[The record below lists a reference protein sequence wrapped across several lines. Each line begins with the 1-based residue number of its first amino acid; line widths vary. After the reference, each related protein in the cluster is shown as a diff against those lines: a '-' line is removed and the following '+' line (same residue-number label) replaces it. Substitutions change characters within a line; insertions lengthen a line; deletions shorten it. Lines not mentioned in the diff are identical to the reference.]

1 MQEILDQKIL
11 LKTYTGLYLAIFI
24 LTIFGL
30 PFIINIDINS
40 AMITG
45 LEQSLFVILSAILFV
60 FNDSVVGYKTVSKIK
75 NTLDKLSK
83 AEIKDKVLG
92 AIGSQNSSAYEEF
105 LEQTKGQITKF
116 NKVIYKFKKKSY
128 RFYILFSFLGLA
140 ALFVTLIEKDSIIIT
155 YIVKNFDQPSDI
167 YNILSYIKSYIIEFS
182 VVTQF
187 LLIIIWIISA
197 IQSEKQK
204 ANLLNYLD
212 GTNAIKNVKAYIER
226 KNNINIVNSFQDII
240 ELDD

>member
-1 MQEILDQKIL
+1 MQDILAQKIL
-11 LKTYTGLYLAIFI
+11 LKNYTTLHLVAFI
-24 LTIFGL
+24 LVIIIL
-30 PFIINIDINS
+30 PIIINIDIDS
-40 AMITG
+40 TIITG
-45 LEQSLFVILSAILFV
+45 LEQSLFIVLSAILFV
-60 FNDSVVGYKTVSKIK
+60 FNDSVVGYKTVTKIK

-83 AEIKDKVLG
+83 TEIKNKVLE

-105 LEQTKGQITKF
+105 LAQTKGQITKF

-128 RFYILFSFLGLA
+128 QFYILFSFLGLA
-140 ALFVTLIEKDSIIIT
+140 ALFVTLVEKDSLIIT
-155 YIVKNFDQPSDI
+155 FIVSFFDQPSDI

-197 IQSEKQK
+197 IQSERQK

-212 GTNAIKNVKAYIER
+212 GANAIKNVRAYIER
-226 KNNINIVNSFQDII
+226 KNNINIVNSFQDIV